1 MCETFSIYSDLAVV
15 SLFSSSFFSPSP
27 HLLSLSLCVYLCLS
41 LCILIF
47 ISSFI
52 ASEMATHAIACQ
64 YCFCSRASI
73 RCFRIQRSHAHSPD
87 RCMCSCPV
95 YVYICAREWVT
106 LFCINMKAL
115 YDGQS
120 EYVCLTRYYHW
131 RGMRAKTLAHCRPHL
146 KYYVPSFVCMRMRLS
161 FFQYIFY
168 CSFIY
173 LAFFNIYIY
182 MCVCVMWFNTLKTI
196 IDG

>member
-1 MCETFSIYSDLAVV
+1 
-15 SLFSSSFFSPSP
+15 
-27 HLLSLSLCVYLCLS
+27 
-41 LCILIF
+41 
-47 ISSFI
+47 
-52 ASEMATHAIACQ
+52 
-64 YCFCSRASI
+64 
-73 RCFRIQRSHAHSPD
+73 
-87 RCMCSCPV
+87 
-95 YVYICAREWVT
+95 
-106 LFCINMKAL
+106 MKAL

-182 MCVCVMWFNTLKTI
+182 ICVCVCYVVQHPENDHRWLMQIRYDSIKSGRMVSTT
-196 IDG
+196 